1 MTKAS
6 VHERAV
12 SSSHVLSICIHMFC
26 TAALDF
32 VDFGGLPK
40 IITKPLEERIQLPP
54 MTHYG
59 LEL

>member
-1 MTKAS
+1 
-6 VHERAV
+6 
-12 SSSHVLSICIHMFC
+12 MFC